1 MYLTNFLDW
10 FDCEKGN
17 VFSVNNAPVRV
28 TVTTPSTFNPPQ
40 MCQQCGD
47 QFKRSGLI
55 DLVSAVN
62 WRLEFQLKALVSSV
76 LFGSKTTVFFNFC
89 ELCLKDRRL
98 HIVATSIKA
107 AYRGGFANGLS
118 KAVVHD
124 LVSLVRLEGLCDE
137 HTLQLS
143 V

>member
-1 MYLTNFLDW
+1 M
-10 FDCEKGN
+10 
-17 VFSVNNAPVRV
+17 FSHVHVRV
-28 TVTTPSTFNPPQ
+28 TTSASSTFNQPQ
-40 MCQQCGD
+40 TCQQCGN
-47 QFKRSGLI
+47 QFQRSGLI

-62 WRLEFQLKALVSSV
+62 WRLEFQLKALISSV
-76 LFGSKTTVFFNFC
+76 LFVSKTRVLYFC
-89 ELCLKDRRL
+89 ELCLKDRCL
-98 HIVATSIKA
+98 HILATSIRA

-124 LVSLVRLEGLCDE
+124 LVSLVRQEGLCDE